1 MSITG
6 LRLKERRKSIEMS
19 ADEVASEL
27 GVSRSTIFRYESGH
41 IEKVPA
47 NVIEELASILKT
59 TPAYLMGWTDDPD
72 DWEQIA
78 NDSGISAPNDWDGN
92 PKDWCNMKIHAAG
105 DYEREENELIKSFIN
120 DSHFEELA
128 SSYVLLNASN
138 KDRVTNYAE
147 KLLDIQRLEEQ
158 SHITQLPQEDKSYL
172 APVAAHKRTDIA
184 DEDITDK
191 MKQHDMDIMNND
203 DFWK

>member
-1 MSITG
+1 
-6 LRLKERRKSIEMS
+6 
-19 ADEVASEL
+19 
-27 GVSRSTIFRYESGH
+27 
-41 IEKVPA
+41 
-47 NVIEELASILKT
+47 
-59 TPAYLMGWTDDPD
+59 
-72 DWEQIA
+72 
-78 NDSGISAPNDWDGN
+78 
-92 PKDWCNMKIHAAG
+92 MKIHAAG

-184 DEDITDK
+184 DEDITDN